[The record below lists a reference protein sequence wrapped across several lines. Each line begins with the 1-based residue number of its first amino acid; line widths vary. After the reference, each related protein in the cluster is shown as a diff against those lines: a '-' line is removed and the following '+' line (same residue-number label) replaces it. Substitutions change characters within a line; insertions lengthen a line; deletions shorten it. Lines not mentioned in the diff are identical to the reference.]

1 MARVLEGAGVA
12 ALHVD
17 TGRYEEC
24 LQAIATIYPKP
35 GHKLDVQ
42 HAIKEAANVLVIGGS
57 PADVAAAI
65 TARRRGYYVELWEKE
80 DRQGDNLWAAGGPV
94 FKTDILKL
102 IRYQVLQGNK
112 LGVKLCLN
120 RSADEHNV
128 CGGIWDKVIPA
139 AGASPALPPI
149 KGVVITGGGLA
160 GTEAACDIAATAES
174 VTILEMLP
182 DILLASEGCPNSG
195 QHLRTMAGNRDIHVM
210 VGATVGEIGPSGV
223 TSTKGMARSIRLP
236 VTLCSML
243 LAFGRATS
251 SRMCLRMPMMTCPSW
266 EMLSARARSL
276 MPFTRDA
283 TPSALWGNL
292 LSDAAGGLDA

>member
-1 MARVLEGAGVA
+1 MAWVLEGAGVA

-24 LQAIATIYPKP
+24 LQAIVTIYPKP

-149 KGVVITGGGLA
+149 KGVEDAAPAVDNLTYRVTGPALA
-160 GTEAACDIAATAES
+160 RALS
-174 VTILEMLP
+174 SP
-182 DILLASEGCPNSG
+182 
-195 QHLRTMAGNRDIHVM
+195 VM
-210 VGATVGEIGPSGV
+210 GWRAP
-223 TSTKGMARSIRLP
+223 RR
-236 VTLCSML
+236 
-243 LAFGRATS
+243 RATS
-251 SRMCLRMPMMTCPSW
+251 QLRRRASPFLRCCQISSLRWRGVPTAASTC
-266 EMLSARARSL
+266 ARWPGIAT
-276 MPFTRDA
+276 FT
-283 TPSALWGNL
+283 
-292 LSDAAGGLDA
+292 